1 MEFTLT
7 LCVSHN
13 TAQDFPLNFHFSI
26 QGTFAYESNDII
38 ISMASR
44 TFFWLAFRT

>member
-7 LCVSHN
+7 LLVSHN
-13 TAQDFPLNFHFSI
+13 IGQNFPLNYHVSI
-26 QGTFAYESNDII
+26 QGTFTYESNDII